1 MFTSKLFICFYSESR
16 KTVGVANKIPMHF
29 VINGMVDDNVV
40 QFNSKLPPISR
51 EPIFLLL
58 IKWVANAAA
67 LTQRTFRRQ
76 R

>member
-1 MFTSKLFICFYSESR
+1 
-16 KTVGVANKIPMHF
+16 MHF